1 MKGIMDDYVKD
12 GILWLIMVTIIDY
25 LLYSLFRQSLN

>member
-1 MKGIMDDYVKD
+1 MDDYVKD

>member
-1 MKGIMDDYVKD
+1 MDDYVKD

-25 LLYSLFRQSLN
+25 VLYSLFRQSLN

>member
-25 LLYSLFRQSLN
+25 LFYSLFRQSLN